1 MVDIEDAELAGFYHQ
16 AGGVDAHAVIA
27 VREEFLN
34 QFCLSLLQT
43 LYAER
48 HSAQV
53 GNLLLGI
60 TQRKMAQETLVILI
74 NLIIYQ
80 SLLTHQLAVYAL
92 LETVYYLLKDR
103 LVEHQFL
110 TSHAA
115 RHIAT
120 RKEFATLQ
128 NDAVA
133 ARIEHINPEF
143 FVQNFSCKD
152 EHLHVRILLL
162 GLAADFYA
170 YRGGTAQ
177 SEVEQ
182 NQIGQLLLD
191 EFPIGYFAL
200 GSTDDFSLWNII
212 LEDTLCTLQFQGTS
226 STMMTLKFSIF

>member
-1 MVDIEDAELAGFYHQ
+1 
-16 AGGVDAHAVIA
+16 
-27 VREEFLN
+27 
-34 QFCLSLLQT
+34 
-43 LYAER
+43 
-48 HSAQV
+48 
-53 GNLLLGI
+53 
-60 TQRKMAQETLVILI
+60 MAQETLVILI
-74 NLIIYQ
+74 NLIIHQ
-80 SLLTHQLAVYAL
+80 SLLTHQLAVYAP

-103 LVEHQFL
+103 LVEHQSYL
-110 TSHAA
+110 PAA

-128 NDAVA
+128 NDAVQPA
-133 ARIEHINPEF
+133 SSTSTQS

-212 LEDTLCTLQFQGTS
+212 LEDTLCALQFQGR
-226 STMMTLKFSIF
+226 LLQ